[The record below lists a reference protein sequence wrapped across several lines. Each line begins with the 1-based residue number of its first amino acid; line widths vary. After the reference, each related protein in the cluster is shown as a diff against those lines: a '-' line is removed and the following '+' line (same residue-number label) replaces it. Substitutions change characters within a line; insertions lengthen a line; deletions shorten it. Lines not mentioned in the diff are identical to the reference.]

1 MKNFYFLL
9 FVLSCISI
17 ELSSSFDNDIRIKSD
32 AIEFLEKNNQI
43 NFLNN
48 VETNFFPNEPVPPV
62 IKILLLSNIYSNWCT
77 YEKNENIAKE
87 FLAFFSLVGSILS
100 LFSEKP
106 KKILFELNLILL
118 KEKNISLK
126 QIETEIKKRDKYLT
140 LNYKFYRLS
149 HFQNLQNF
157 LL

>member
-48 VETNFFPNEPVPPV
+48 VEINSDFVNIKADSAVYDDIKDMISILGKPSTIKSSKKNTSFNGKAEKIMFFNDEKIHLIGDAS
-62 IKILLLSNIYSNWCT
+62 IKYENISISSNIIIFNPRTGKIS
-77 YEKNENIAKE
+77 
-87 FLAFFSLVGSILS
+87 
-100 LFSEKP
+100 SE
-106 KKILFELNLILL
+106 
-118 KEKNISLK
+118 
-126 QIETEIKKRDKYLT
+126 
-140 LNYKFYRLS
+140 
-149 HFQNLQNF
+149 
-157 LL
+157 